1 MGGWIMRAVTSREL
15 DNIPTF
21 IAQTVLILAGPP
33 IYAAAEYSILGRL
46 MHYLPMHAPLNP
58 SRVVYLFIYMGA
70 AVEGLTAAGA
80 TLMSSATIGTPNY
93 LTGGRLISVALVL
106 QGVVECLFLSMVALL
121 HHRCVRG
128 RMLAPNVRM
137 LCIML
142 YGTSSLVL
150 LRCVFRAVQ
159 AFSMY
164 TGSCG
169 QYYCGVSNKDEWYLY
184 VFEATPMALYTYWL
198 NIVHPGRYLP
208 VEHKRYLDPDGK
220 TERRGPGWIDE
231 RPKALTF
238 IDLFDVKSAFRGR
251 SKSSKFWLRPEE
263 WPACPDGY
271 VRPSVKTCGEGEMS

>member
-1 MGGWIMRAVTSREL
+1 MRAVSSRNLE
-15 DNIPTF
+15 NIPTF
-21 IAQTVLILAGPP
+21 IAQTVLIFAGPP
-33 IYAAAEYSILGRL
+33 IYAAAEYNILGRL
-46 MHYLPMHAPLNP
+46 MHYLPMHALLNP
-58 SRVVYLFIYMGA
+58 SRVLYLFIYLGA

-80 TLMSSATIGTPNY
+80 TLMSSATVGSSNY
-93 LTGGRLISVALVL
+93 SSGGVLISVALVL

-150 LRCVFRAVQ
+150 LRCIFRAVQ

-164 TGSCG
+164 TENCG
-169 QYYCGVSNKDEWYLY
+169 QYYCGTFSNDEWYLY
-184 VFEATPMALYTYWL
+184 VFEAVPMALYTYWL
-198 NIVHPGRYLP
+198 NIIHPGRYLP

-220 TERRGPGWIDE
+220 TERMGPGWIDE
-231 RPKALTF
+231 RSKAMTL

-251 SKSSKFWLRPEE
+251 SESTKFWLRPEE
-263 WPACPDGY
+263 WPACPDTHAGASAKT
-271 VRPSVKTCGEGEMS
+271 RVKEEMT